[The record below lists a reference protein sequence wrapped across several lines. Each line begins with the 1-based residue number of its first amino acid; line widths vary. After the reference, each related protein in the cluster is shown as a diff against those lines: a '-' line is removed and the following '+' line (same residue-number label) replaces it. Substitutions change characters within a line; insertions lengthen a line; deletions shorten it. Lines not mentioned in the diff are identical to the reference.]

1 MKVKAFYDIRK
12 CRKDINI
19 IKSAITSDS
28 SNYMGA
34 GAPAKT
40 KKCMP
45 IRHIF
50 FSGKSPTFSASCKV
64 CEHPIKTDKILE
76 KELLVMGLIKGKVIF
91 YVNIFRRGESVYG
104 RWKEKIPL

>member
-1 MKVKAFYDIRK
+1 MISTPAFLISKRKAKSFDDIRK

-34 GAPAKT
+34 GAHAKM

-45 IRHIF
+45 GGHIF
-50 FSGKSPTFSASCKV
+50 FSGKSPTFSASCKISTHCDYKWEV
-64 CEHPIKTDKILE
+64 
-76 KELLVMGLIKGKVIF
+76 
-91 YVNIFRRGESVYG
+91 
-104 RWKEKIPL
+104 

>member
-1 MKVKAFYDIRK
+1 MISTPAFLISKMEVKSFNDIRK

-45 IRHIF
+45 GRHIF
-50 FSGKSPTFSASCKV
+50 FLGKKSDFFR
-64 CEHPIKTDKILE
+64 ILQ
-76 KELLVMGLIKGKVIF
+76 GL
-91 YVNIFRRGESVYG
+91 
-104 RWKEKIPL
+104 